1 MKGCIVE
8 EALYAQEMRGMVEPY
23 LEKCRSVVW
32 LEREPGRRIYC
43 ELYPAGG
50 IEASGASVR
59 HPAQGDERA
68 SAVQRPVQGDEG
80 ASAAQPVQGDA
91 AAGTVLIS
99 HGFTESAE
107 KYREVIWYF
116 HQEGFHVLIPEHCG
130 HGRSYRLTE
139 DPSLVHMLDW
149 EAYVEDLLFAA
160 HRAKEEW
167 PGLPL
172 YVFGH
177 SMGGGI
183 AAAAAAKEP
192 GLFAKAVLS
201 SPMIR
206 PLTAGVPY
214 PLAKAVTA
222 AACACGRAE
231 SYVIGQRAYGGREKF
246 EDSAA
251 TSEPRFTYYQD
262 KRVAQPMFQQSAA
275 SFGWVRAAAGLSGFL
290 LKQAW
295 KQIAIPVLL
304 CQAGRDVFV
313 SNEAQDR
320 FIQKLGSRINEDAVM
335 LRVPG
340 AKHEIYNSDDATVRM
355 YWERIFTF
363 LTGKAD

>member
-1 MKGCIVE
+1 MNGRIVE
-8 EALYAQEMRGMVEPY
+8 ETLYAQEMRGMVEPY
-23 LEKCRSVVW
+23 LQERRSVIW
-32 LEREPGRRIYC
+32 LEREPGHRIYC
-43 ELYPAGG
+43 EMYPAGG
-50 IEASGASVR
+50 SAASGRSAVRKPAWGDAGAARDQDTGDGASGAVN
-59 HPAQGDERA
+59 
-68 SAVQRPVQGDEG
+68 
-80 ASAAQPVQGDA
+80 A

-107 KYREVIWYF
+107 KYKEVIWYF
-116 HQEGFHVLIPEHCG
+116 HQEGFHVMILEHCG

-139 DPSLVHMLDW
+139 DPSLVHILDW

-167 PGLPL
+167 PESAL

-192 GLFAKAVLS
+192 DLFAKAVLS

-206 PLTAGVPY
+206 PLTGGIPY

-222 AACACGRAE
+222 AACAGGRAK
-231 SYVIGQRAYGGREKF
+231 SYVIGQHAYGGREKF

-262 KRVAQPMFQQSAA
+262 KRVSQPMFQQSAA
-275 SFGWVRAAAGLSGFL
+275 SFGWVRAAAGLSDYL

-313 SNEAQDR
+313 SNEAQDQ
-320 FIQKLGSRINEDAVM
+320 FIQKLGSRIGEDAVM
-335 LRVPG
+335 IRVPG
-340 AKHEIYNSDDATVRM
+340 AKHEIYNSDDATIRM

-363 LTGKAD
+363 LTGKSG